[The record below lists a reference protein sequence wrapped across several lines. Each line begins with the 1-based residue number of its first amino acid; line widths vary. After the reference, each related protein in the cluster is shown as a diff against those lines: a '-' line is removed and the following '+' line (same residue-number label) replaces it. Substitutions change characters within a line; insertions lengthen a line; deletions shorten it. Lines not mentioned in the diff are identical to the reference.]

1 MPRRHPAQ
9 RGQAALELVALLPA
23 LVLVALLGWQ
33 LAVAGYAW
41 TVASGAAR
49 AGARAQ
55 EVGAP
60 ARTAALASLP
70 GRYARGA
77 RVDSARDGAVR
88 VRVAVPRVVPLLP
101 RLGGVAAEAGP
112 GAAPP

>member
-1 MPRRHPAQ
+1 MPHRRRAQ
-9 RGQAALELVALLPA
+9 RGQAAVELVALLPLLILA
-23 LVLVALLGWQ
+23 ALLGWQ

-49 AGARAQ
+49 AAARAD

-60 ARTAALASLP
+60 ARAAALAVMP

-77 RVDSARDGAVR
+77 RVDARADGSVR
-88 VRVAVPRVVPLLP
+88 VRVDVPRVVPLLP
-101 RLGGVAAEAGP
+101 RLGEVTASAGP
-112 GAAPP
+112 